1 MTLEELYDA
10 AGGDYYAARAY
21 LRSERL
27 ISRVL
32 LKFLDDTSCARTLAA
47 LEDRDLAAMFEA
59 AHEAKGVCHNLYLTR
74 LADVASQLTE
84 ELRPA
89 EDHEPSEKR
98 LAELADELARAHEAT
113 LDAIHAW
120 AQAQ

>member
-1 MTLEELYDA
+1 MGAILGTYHAKSGHPGGSLSAADIFTYLYFKELNVNPEDPA
-10 AGGDYYAARAY
+10 W
-21 LRSERL
+21 
-27 ISRVL
+27 
-32 LKFLDDTSCARTLAA
+32 
-47 LEDRDLAAMFEA
+47 EDRDLAAMFEA